1 MVWWRSITRW
11 VSRLFVGGG
20 ALSVLSLSGPVSP
33 AYSVDN
39 SMSTLARFPWIWTCV
54 QIIASDLASRPLI
67 AYRRPGRGRKRVE
80 VPDAALDLLAQPNA
94 GQSEYLFR
102 KQLWVDLLLPGN
114 AYVWRPPEGVAIY
127 RLHPRSVRPLPGPLG
142 MVVAYEWTDHS
153 TGSAERRILP
163 PEEVL
168 HIRDVSW
175 TDDPTAVLGESTI
188 RCLHDDLT
196 ADLGIR
202 QQAAQ
207 AAARG
212 RPDIIF
218 SSKTQLGDGGAEK
231 LVERFEAS
239 VSSRRGAFVVGGE
252 VTATPLSWAPTELGQ
267 IERSEQIRD
276 TILAVFGVPPS
287 KAGIPGANYATARQ
301 EEKAYW
307 TRMMARARVFDDAF
321 SRLAAPGVRIGHDY
335 STVEALQVSHT
346 ERQARVQGWVAM
358 GWAPEDAAAYEGF
371 EGLPPRREA
380 EPAEPAAPDAG
391 DNEDEPAEPA
401 ERTLG
406 AVRAAVTLH
415 LRCAEAVYAE
425 AGADVDTRLLVRWQ
439 TERLFA
445 ALSEAG
451 VEPAHARWWAEELC
465 AVTDEAHRMG
475 LDAFGEERAQR
486 AAEQIC
492 ARRAA

>member
-1 MVWWRSITRW
+1 MMWWRAISGFVR
-11 VSRLFVGGG
+11 RLFVGSSL
-20 ALSVLSLSGPVSP
+20 LSVLALNGPVSP

-39 SMSTLARFPWIWTCV
+39 SMSTLARFPWVWTCV

-80 VPDAALDLLAQPNA
+80 VDDPALDLLAQPNA
-94 GQSEYLFR
+94 TQTEYLFR
-102 KQLWVDLLLPGN
+102 KQLWLDLLLPGN
-114 AYVWRPPEGVAIY
+114 AFIWRPPEGVAIY

-142 MVVAYEWTDHS
+142 MVVAYEWTDS
-153 TGSAERRILP
+153 ATGEQRLLP
-163 PEEVL
+163 AEEVI
-168 HIRDVSW
+168 HVRDVSW
-175 TDDPTAVLGESTI
+175 TDDPTAVLGESAV

-202 QQAAQ
+202 QQAAE
-207 AAARG
+207 AASRG
-212 RPDIIF
+212 RPDILF
-218 SSKTQLGDGGAEK
+218 SSKNQLGDEGARR
-231 LVERFEAS
+231 LVDRWEAAMAD
-239 VSSRRGAFVVGGE
+239 RRGAFVTGGE
-252 VTATPLSWAPTELGQ
+252 IEATPLSWTPTELGQ
-267 IERSEQIRD
+267 IERSEQVRD

-307 TRMMARARVFDDAF
+307 TRNIARARVFDDAF

-346 ERQARVQGWVAM
+346 ERLARVQIWVSLGWDA
-358 GWAPEDAAAYEGF
+358 EEAAAYEGF
-371 EGLPPRREA
+371 EGLPARRVKD
-380 EPAEPAAPDAG
+380 PAKPAAPPSSGGGNA
-391 DNEDEPAEPA
+391 DEPAQPA
-401 ERTLG
+401 DKTLG
-406 AVRAAVTLH
+406 AVRAAVALH
-415 LRCAEAVYAE
+415 LRCAEAIYAE
-425 AGADVDTRLLVRWQ
+425 AGTDVDTRLLVRWQ
-439 TERLFA
+439 SERLFA

-451 VEPAHARWWAEELC
+451 VEPPHARWWAEELC
-465 AVTDEAHRMG
+465 AIVDEAHRMG